1 MAKRQAIPEN
11 KELAEYKQKLFAEA
25 ERLIKEEFPRKVIEF
40 DALLKSPRL
49 SYDRLSEILP
59 DKSMNIPVPEV
70 ENGSTEHEPAT
81 KKKRLA
87 SGVTESKG
95 SGGPPVY
102 AFISGTVPC
111 NDSLAKLM
119 DEVRPKLRD
128 AVEQTNTIKMWITLL
143 IPRIEDGNNFG
154 VGIQEETLAEVRN
167 VESEAA
173 SFLDQMSRYFTTR
186 GKLITKIA
194 KYPHVDDY
202 RRAILDM
209 DEKQFINIRL
219 VVLEM
224 RNHFSTL
231 HDMIMKNYEKIKVPR
246 NSNTEHLY

>member
-1 MAKRQAIPEN
+1 MTKKQAHPEN
-11 KELAEYKQKLFAEA
+11 KELSEYKQKLFADA
-25 ERLIKEEFPRKVIEF
+25 ERIVKEEFPKNVLEF
-40 DALLKSPRL
+40 DALLKSPKL
-49 SYDRLSEILP
+49 SYDRLAQILP
-59 DKSMNIPVPEV
+59 DKSLNIPIPDVD
-70 ENGSTEHEPAT
+70 NGNTDSDEPAAKR
-81 KKKRLA
+81 KKVADEVVKQ
-87 SGVTESKG
+87 T
-95 SGGPPVY
+95 GPPVF
-102 AFISGTVPC
+102 AFTSGTVPC
-111 NDSLAKLM
+111 NENLAQLM
-119 DEVRPKLRD
+119 DTVRPRLRD
-128 AVEQTNTIKMWITLL
+128 AVEQCNTVKMWITLL

-154 VGIQEETLAEVRN
+154 VGIQEETLSEVRN

>member
-1 MAKRQAIPEN
+1 MTKKQAQPEN
-11 KELAEYKQKLFAEA
+11 KELSDYKQKLFAEA
-25 ERLIKEEFPRKVIEF
+25 ERLVKEEFPRKVIEF
-40 DALLKSPRL
+40 DSLLKSQKL
-49 SYDRLSEILP
+49 SYDRLAEILP
-59 DKSMNIPVPEV
+59 DKSLNIPVPDV
-70 ENGSTEHEPAT
+70 ENEQNGNDEPPLKR
-81 KKKRLA
+81 KKVVEEEYK
-87 SGVTESKG
+87 KG
-95 SGGPPVY
+95 APVF
-102 AFISGTVPC
+102 AFTSGTVPC
-111 NDSLAKLM
+111 NENLAQLM
-119 DEVRPKLRD
+119 DLVRPKLRD
-128 AVEQTNTIKMWITLL
+128 AVEQCNTVKMWITLL

-154 VGIQEETLAEVRN
+154 VGIQEETLSEVRN

>member
-1 MAKRQAIPEN
+1 MNKKQAHPEN
-11 KELAEYKQKLFAEA
+11 KELSEYKQKLFADA
-25 ERLIKEEFPRKVIEF
+25 ERIVKEEFPKNVLEF
-40 DALLKSPRL
+40 DALLKSPKL
-49 SYDRLSEILP
+49 SYDRLAQILP
-59 DKSMNIPVPEV
+59 DKSLNIPIPDVD
-70 ENGSTEHEPAT
+70 NGNTDSDEPAA
-81 KKKRLA
+81 KRKRVA
-87 SGVTESKG
+87 DEVVKQT
-95 SGGPPVY
+95 GPPVY
-102 AFISGTVPC
+102 AFTSGTVPC
-111 NDSLAKLM
+111 NENLAQLM
-119 DEVRPKLRD
+119 DTVRPRLRD
-128 AVEQTNTIKMWITLL
+128 AVEQCNTVKMWITLL

-154 VGIQEETLAEVRN
+154 VGIQEETLSEVRN

>member
-1 MAKRQAIPEN
+1 MTKRSTVPEN
-11 KELAEYKQKLFAEA
+11 KELSEYKQNLFAEA
-25 ERLIKEEFPRKVIEF
+25 EKIVKEEFPRKVIEF
-40 DALLKSPRL
+40 NSLLKSPRL
-49 SYDRLSEILP
+49 SYDRLAEILP
-59 DKSMNIPVPEV
+59 DKSLNIPVPNV
-70 ENGSTEHEPAT
+70 ENGNTKEDEPAA
-81 KKKRLA
+81 KRKRVA
-87 SGVTESKG
+87 SITNDEKPKG
-95 SGGPPVY
+95 APVF
-102 AFISGTVPC
+102 AFSSGTVPC
-111 NDSLAKLM
+111 NDNLAKLM

-128 AVEQTNTIKMWITLL
+128 AVEQTNTVKMWITLL